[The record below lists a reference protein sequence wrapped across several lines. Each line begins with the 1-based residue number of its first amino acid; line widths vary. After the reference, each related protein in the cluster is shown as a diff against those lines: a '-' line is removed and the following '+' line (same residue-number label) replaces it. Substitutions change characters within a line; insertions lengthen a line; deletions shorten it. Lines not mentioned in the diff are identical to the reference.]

1 MLNPS
6 VFITRYEDRK
16 QTMQHI
22 KTQVRLTERLRL
34 EVTSGDHLLY
44 PLLKRGHPKQVAQD
58 HVKSALEDLQ
68 RGRLHSLSGQP
79 VPGLHH
85 PHRRKAFP
93 DVQTEPHFV
102 CACCLLT
109 WHWAPLKTE
118 WLSLLFAPSLQ
129 VFTYINKI
137 PTPEPPLLHA
147 EQSQQSRPLLRG
159 EVLPDP

>member
-85 PHRRKAFP
+85 PHSRKAFP

-118 WLSLLFAPSLQ
+118 WLSLHHPFRYLHTSIRSP
-129 VFTYINKI
+129 
-137 PTPEPPLLHA
+137 PEPPLLHA